1 MAKPIKGKNK
11 ENRLRAETSR
21 EKRKKDLGA
30 PFTINMHDKNKKRL
44 REICVHFG
52 HDGMMEREKG
62 TGRIFSQTIMNVV
75 DYYYITTVI
84 EPKNDNVKLLIKTFK
99 RIWKLFTL
107 KNNNLILKYKHLLIK
122 DKNKIKNL
130 DKNINLIKNKN
141 EREQL
146 EEILKLIPKDMAEKG
161 YYIPPYLFNNK
172 FNGRG
177 KNEWEPKDVL
187 YLLDTQDVIS
197 KIQKM

>member
-1 MAKPIKGKNK
+1 MANPRKGKK
-11 ENRLRAETSR
+11 KDDRERAEESR
-21 EKRKKDLGA
+21 NNRKEDLGP
-30 PFTINMHDKNKKRL
+30 PFTINMQNKNKTRL
-44 REICVHFG
+44 REICVYFG
-52 HDGMMEREKG
+52 HNGMMEREKA

-75 DYYYITTVI
+75 DYYYITSI
-84 EPKNDNVKLLIKTFK
+84 INPKNENKKLLIKTFK
-99 RIWKLFTL
+99 IIWKLATF
-107 KNNNLILKYKHLLIK
+107 KNNNLVLKYKHLLI
-122 DKNKIKNL
+122 
-130 DKNINLIKNKN
+130 IKNKN
-141 EREQL
+141 LDEKISLIKNEKERKKV
-146 EEILKLIPKDMAEKG
+146 EEILKLIAKKMTEKG

>member
-1 MAKPIKGKNK
+1 MKGKK
-11 ENRLRAETSR
+11 KDDRKRAKTSR
-21 EKRKKDLGA
+21 EKRKEDLGA

-75 DYYYITTVI
+75 DYYYITSI
-84 EPKNDNVKLLIKTFK
+84 INPKNENKKSLIKTFK
-99 RIWKLFTL
+99 IIWELSTS
-107 KNNNLILKYKHLLIK
+107 KNNNLILKHKHLLIK
-122 DKNKIKNL
+122 DKNL
-130 DKNINLIKNKN
+130 DGNINLIKKEK
-141 EREQL
+141 EREKV
-146 EEILKLIPKDMAEKG
+146 EEILKSIAKYMTENK

-172 FNGRG
+172 FDARD
-177 KNEWEPKDVL
+177 KNKWEPKDVL
-187 YLLDTQDVIS
+187 YLLDTQGVIS

>member
-1 MAKPIKGKNK
+1 MVKPIKGKKK
-11 ENRLRAETSR
+11 ENRLRAKTSR
-21 EKRKKDLGA
+21 KKRKEDLGA

-75 DYYYITTVI
+75 DYYYITSI
-84 EPKNDNVKLLIKTFK
+84 INPKNENKKLLIKTFK
-99 RIWKLFTL
+99 IIWELSTS
-107 KNNNLILKYKHLLIK
+107 KNNNLIPKHKHLLIK
-122 DKNKIKNL
+122 DKNL
-130 DKNINLIKNKN
+130 DGNINLIKKEK
-141 EREQL
+141 EREKV
-146 EEILKLIPKDMAEKG
+146 EEILKSIAKYMTENK

-172 FNGRG
+172 FDARD
-177 KNEWEPKDVL
+177 KNKWEPKDVL
-187 YLLDTQDVIS
+187 YLLDTQGVIS